1 MRYSFKIALLLLF
14 PFFGWAQNTI
24 VNITPEKFSKE
35 IDAFP
40 IDAADGW
47 VFHKGNDSNWSKTG
61 IDTKGWEKLKPTDLS
76 EKYAD
81 KNGRVEGWFRIKVAL
96 DSSLLN
102 KVVYVELGQWAATA
116 FYVDGELVAARGNMG
131 EKGKGFRE
139 YNGGLDPQTIRFDT
153 STTHIFSL
161 HFVGYLDP
169 SPPYDV
175 KTQSLN
181 KVIRLGGPNYT
192 YRLSNNYKTVYTF
205 LTSWVV
211 VCTILSVLFWLLLFQ
226 NPKEKNLFWI
236 ALYTSTLAIYT
247 YYYAIDPSGKSFSE
261 NKIYRIIGWF
271 VQVPSLHLLLP
282 ILLIK
287 VFKRKINSRLILI
300 LIILNV
306 LNGIGA
312 YSTHSFEMTFRII
325 FGSSAIFVMGI
336 CFYYVITSW
345 KNLRGAQWAIVGGL
359 IFTATIYLVSFIMGL
374 ISPNGLGSQYYNLL
388 YSTVRTL
395 GFPFSLLI
403 YVSMRFKEMIHEVQ
417 ANAQTVV
424 ELSEEKKVQAENQ
437 QKILEVEVA
446 RQTSE
451 IRLTLENLKS
461 TQSQLI
467 QSEKMASLG
476 ELTAGIAH
484 EIQNP
489 LNFVNNFS
497 EVNTELLDE
506 LGEEADKGN
515 LEEVKAI
522 AKDIKDNEQKIN
534 HHGKRADAIVKGMLQ
549 HSRSSSGTKEPTDIN
564 ALCDEYLRLSYHG
577 LRAKDKSFNAALKTD
592 FDTTIGNI
600 NIIPQ
605 DIGRVI
611 LNLINNAFY
620 AVDEKKRS
628 GIEGFEPTVS
638 VSTKKIKGK
647 VEIKVSDNGNGIPQK
662 VLDKIFQPFFT
673 TKPTGQGTG
682 LGLSL
687 SYDIVKAHDGELK
700 VNTVENKG
708 TEFIIQLST

>member
-1 MRYSFKIALLLLF
+1 M
-14 PFFGWAQNTI
+14 
-24 VNITPEKFSKE
+24 
-35 IDAFP
+35 
-40 IDAADGW
+40 
-47 VFHKGNDSNWSKTG
+47 
-61 IDTKGWEKLKPTDLS
+61 
-76 EKYAD
+76 
-81 KNGRVEGWFRIKVAL
+81 
-96 DSSLLN
+96 
-102 KVVYVELGQWAATA
+102 
-116 FYVDGELVAARGNMG
+116 
-131 EKGKGFRE
+131 
-139 YNGGLDPQTIRFDT
+139 
-153 STTHIFSL
+153 
-161 HFVGYLDP
+161 GYL
-169 SPPYDV
+169 STIPPYDV

-261 NKIYRIIGWF
+261 YNTNRIIGWF
-271 VQVPSLHLLLP
+271 VQVPSLQLLLP

-312 YSTHSFEMTFRII
+312 YSTHSFEMTFRNI
-325 FGSSAIFVMGI
+325 FGGSAIFVMGI

-374 ISPNGLGSQYYNLL
+374 ISPNGLGSQYFNLL
-388 YSTVRTL
+388 YRTVEAL
-395 GFPFSLLI
+395 AFPFSLLI
-403 YVSMRFKEMIHEVQ
+403 YVSIRFKEMIQEVQ

-424 ELSEEKKVQAENQ
+424 ELSEEKREQALSQ
-437 QKILEVEVA
+437 QKVLEEEVT
-446 RQTSE
+446 RQTGE
-451 IRLTLENLKS
+451 IRQTLENLKS
-461 TQSQLI
+461 TQSQLV

-497 EVNTELLDE
+497 EVNKEMLEELKAERLKSKADRDEATQDE
-506 LGEEADKGN
+506 LINDVITNEE
-515 LEEVKAI
+515 
-522 AKDIKDNEQKIN
+522 KISL
-534 HHGKRADAIVKGMLQ
+534 HGSRASSIVKGMLE
-549 HSRSSSGTKEPTDIN
+549 HSRNTSGKKELTDIN
-564 ALCDEYLRLSYHG
+564 ALADEYLRLSYHG
-577 LRAKDKSFNAALKTD
+577 LRAKDKSFNASFETY
-592 FDTTIGNI
+592 FDKDIPAI
-600 NIIPQ
+600 EIVPQ
-605 DIGRVI
+605 DMGRVL

-620 AVDEKKRS
+620 AVKSVEKPLVVIKTEQNQNQ
-628 GIEGFEPTVS
+628 IIIS
-638 VSTKKIKGK
+638 VT
-647 VEIKVSDNGNGIPQK
+647 DNGTGIPEDVK
-662 VLDKIFQPFFT
+662 SKIFQPFFT

-687 SYDIVKAHDGELK
+687 AYDIVKAHGGEIK
-700 VNTVENKG
+700 IGNPKPGQVG
-708 TEFIIQLST
+708 TTFIITLPLSNQTS